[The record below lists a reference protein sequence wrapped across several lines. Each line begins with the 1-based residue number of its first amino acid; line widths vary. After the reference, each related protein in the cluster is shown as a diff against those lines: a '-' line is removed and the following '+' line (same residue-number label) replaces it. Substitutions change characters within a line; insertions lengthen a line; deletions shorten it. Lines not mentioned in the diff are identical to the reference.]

1 MYKRHITIYI
11 TIFSI
16 ILTTFFSNIYAQPTS
31 VVETTT
37 EATTEEPSVINNY
50 ADSSKVLNIDARG
63 AILIDANT
71 GVTIYEKNSHENFIL
86 QVLQK

>member
-31 VVETTT
+31 VVETT

-71 GVTIYEKNSHENFIL
+71 GVTIYEKTLTKSSIL
-86 QVLQK
+86 QVSQR